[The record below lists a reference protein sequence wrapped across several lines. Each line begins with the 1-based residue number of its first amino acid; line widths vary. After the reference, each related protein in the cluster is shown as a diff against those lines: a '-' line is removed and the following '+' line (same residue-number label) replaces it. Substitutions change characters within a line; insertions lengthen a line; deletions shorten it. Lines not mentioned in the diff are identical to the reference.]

1 MERGFWSKSGLVY
14 NGALLDAI
22 DIAGYHTNK
31 LELELWYRG
40 GTDICNLRV
49 IWLGPIF
56 YEVWIKI

>member
-31 LELELWYRG
+31 LELELWYCG

-49 IWLGPIF
+49 I
-56 YEVWIKI
+56 